1 MASLIMELTTM
12 EVDSYLFDILRIKYP
27 DHLQSPEQGL
37 HSYKFLAYGLIS
49 FTNSVIISR
58 NKYFNAC
65 GIKLNDIINNT
76 NCDIVSIHIAL
87 NTKIFEERLKSIS
100 LMLILQPKLK
110 EARLGQESE
119 IDIDVHLMNHFL
131 SHLASKRFCP
141 GVIEEIRKTKVLINC
156 VCESVIKSKCSNA
169 TKEMVKKLQ
178 IRWCSFRICQKFSD
192 VVFQTSTSFCNH
204 QIDLLISLWKK
215 LETLPNDM
223 LTCESWYI
231 VEEFFKE
238 SLLIDYSNIQTVFEK
253 EEFKKRCISFYAEVV
268 AEFCFSRKDFDR
280 VDTNVIENILNY
292 VFSSETTK
300 VFSPIPD
307 YALDPTPVIRSF
319 LLQQLLQRSYN
330 EVQKYLSHHL
340 AMLFSHTDQSQ
351 LLEVAKLFIYCME
364 DKKELD
370 FSTLIKET
378 NINSAL
384 LEYISDELVAGY
396 DFAQLVKPGE
406 SLTEVSL
413 LERVAALRIT
423 LKVSAQVMCAWFFGG
438 TFNETKVK
446 RSFDSFLALL
456 TKFILKYK
464 DSRPYFYFLKQIVR
478 NYGIQGLK
486 EIVIKPELDWLLNQD
501 ESVNNMTSY
510 DKFLV
515 YGKHYKEIR
524 DRLVICILEDNL
536 LGITQLEEDDENKT
550 NVFLQLSLFKG
561 LSNLPS
567 LAILKD
573 EIKIQTC
580 LSAIR
585 SFSTLESYS
594 SILYHFWVVIN
605 SGNPSTH
612 LFLLLA
618 TYPQQVYGWFLPAM
632 PHDNLS
638 DVFGLNLSDNSNS
651 FLFYACPRGHPYVI
665 TNCGRP
671 NQTYVCP
678 VSNCRLAIGGESHRL
693 LSTNQIIS
701 NRVDTTKPGHC
712 LGPAL
717 ERSNFSI
724 PQRELT
730 PLSVTLQN
738 LLVHLSLLVATLT
751 GHVEDVVR
759 LVHPEVNSDTMQMF
773 LVQHIEKDFALLS
786 NRIARK
792 NDDTNSAVHTFLKH
806 LLLNDEPDNIMM
818 IDLTSVQ
825 IRNQYE
831 NAFDRKFIQPFF
843 NSLDEELLQFNKFL
857 MADHCIN
864 DSSLMRKIFE
874 LDAELDLSNITV
886 MSPQF
891 WLYRQSVSVESLKV
905 AVQLK
910 VAGGGTK
917 NISILVKF
925 LEQESV
931 LSMIKE
937 LPLIL
942 ELQKILQHEF
952 NYKLDKKTAVDKTV
966 DQLLSDINASKP
978 GIGKKVDKL
987 IKCFIKTWNHARGL
1001 FTEREKRLEPN
1012 LPLIKLDNKC
1022 SLAYFIAARSDHG
1035 LCASMLIDFL
1045 AFQQNEFLEE
1055 CHMMNPAYVFQH
1067 VPILQLKETD
1077 IISYE
1082 QKRDLLPLV
1091 LLNCDY
1097 SLGIGKAPKIEHNLE
1112 TIQRRLYENVIFG
1125 KALIDREIIP
1135 FFYRGDIKSLN
1146 FPLLR
1151 SSIQQT
1157 FIPYSEQKRM
1167 LDEMIDIAD
1176 VSVAL
1181 RAVETVIGIITSTSG
1196 DCNMYLRDYLTN
1208 ILRMNAQEYIM
1219 HDYIRLTHLYSAWL
1233 MLTVEQACRIYTS
1246 KQVPFHVKEIFLSED
1261 LENEVV
1267 ENMKKRLHHI
1277 DRKELI
1283 NLITEYIVLEL
1294 PLRNEADIS
1303 LMLSEALQLY
1313 KDNQGTTITTSLEP
1327 ISDEFL
1333 LNHIYLFWKIV
1344 ASHAKDF
1351 DN

>member
-1 MASLIMELTTM
+1 
-12 EVDSYLFDILRIKYP
+12 
-27 DHLQSPEQGL
+27 
-37 HSYKFLAYGLIS
+37 
-49 FTNSVIISR
+49 
-58 NKYFNAC
+58 
-65 GIKLNDIINNT
+65 
-76 NCDIVSIHIAL
+76 
-87 NTKIFEERLKSIS
+87 
-100 LMLILQPKLK
+100 
-110 EARLGQESE
+110 
-119 IDIDVHLMNHFL
+119 MNHFL